1 MVRTSSE
8 RAKKGTRDQI
18 NEQIKMM
25 KSIVASKQDELKKV
39 QQRYGNK
46 KLPGYKKMTDV
57 MKSGIAKAK
66 KDLAMLETR
75 KRKLAKEGK
84 I

>member
-1 MVRTSSE
+1 MVRRYSE
-8 RAKKGTRDQI
+8 RAKRGTRNQI
-18 NEQIKMM
+18 NAHIKMI
-25 KSIVASKQDELKKV
+25 KSIVASKQLELKKA
-39 QQRYGNK
+39 QRYAK
-46 KLPGYKKMTDV
+46 YRLPGYKKMTDI

-66 KDLAMLETR
+66 KDLAMFEAR